1 MKRLLLLRHAK
12 AVPTSTQGD
21 HGRGLNPR
29 GQHDAVAMGREMAAR
44 GLVPELVLI
53 SSARRTTETWRLAA
67 PELKA
72 VPAVQ
77 ASDALYLAPPRA
89 ILALLREQGGSAG
102 TVMVVGHNP
111 GLEEFT
117 AELLGPAFRRGEEK
131 LRDALEEKFPT
142 AALAVLDC
150 DIAGWQDLK
159 RGTATLAEFLKPRD
173 LDDQ

>member
-1 MKRLLLLRHAK
+1 MKRLILFRHAK
-12 AVPTSTQGD
+12 AVQTSAQGD
-21 HGRGLNPR
+21 HGRSLNPR
-29 GQHDAVAMGREMAAR
+29 GQRDAAAMGREMAAR

-72 VPAVQ
+72 APAVQ
-77 ASDALYLAPPRA
+77 VSDSLYLAPPRA
-89 ILALLREQGGSAG
+89 ILALLRETGGAG

-111 GLEEFT
+111 GLEEFA
-117 AELLGPAFRRGEEK
+117 AELLGPASGHDEEKRRGI
-131 LRDALEEKFPT
+131 LEDKFPT

-150 DIAGWQDLK
+150 DIADWQDLK

-173 LDDQ
+173 LEDQ